1 MGENL
6 ATFLAR
12 LRAVFPER
20 DVHRIH
26 AAYIIAKAEFRS
38 MARKERDA
46 YGNPVRYFEHLRRVA
61 IILIEMGC
69 TDPDEIIAGLLHDM
83 AEDTRLTI
91 AFIEAVFGPKVAR
104 RVSQVSKVPKE
115 GYHDRLVT
123 LGTWETFRL
132 KACDRL
138 DNLRTLEAGSL
149 EFRRKQ
155 IAETEAEYLPLFDR
169 MVDECP
175 PEERAN
181 MERLRR
187 LIHEEVDN
195 QRRLLVRDLAA
206 GATA

>member
-1 MGENL
+1 MKENL

-12 LRAVFPER
+12 LRTVFAER

-38 MARKERDA
+38 KSRKERDE

-69 TDPDEIIAGLLHDM
+69 TDPDEIIAALLHDLV
-83 AEDTRLTI
+83 EDTRLTV
-91 AFIEAVFGPKVAR
+91 AFVEAVFGPKVAQ

-115 GYHDRLVT
+115 GYHERLVKF
-123 LGTWETFRL
+123 GTWKTFRL

-138 DNLRTLEAGSL
+138 DNLRSLAAGSV

-155 IAETEAEYLPLFDR
+155 IAETEVDYLPLFDR
-169 MVDECP
+169 MVTECP
-175 PEERAN
+175 PAERAN
-181 MERLRR
+181 MERLRAAIHAELARQRELLAR
-187 LIHEEVDN
+187 LS
-195 QRRLLVRDLAA
+195 A
-206 GATA
+206 